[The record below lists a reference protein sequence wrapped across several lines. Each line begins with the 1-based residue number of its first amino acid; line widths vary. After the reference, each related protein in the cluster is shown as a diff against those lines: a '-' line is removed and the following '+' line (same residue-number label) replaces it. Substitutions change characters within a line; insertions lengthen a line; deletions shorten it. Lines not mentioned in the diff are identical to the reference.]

1 MYTQARIVFLFGTS
15 RKKRLYMLPFASM
28 DVAVAVHTKNQ
39 FYPTNLV
46 VSAPLREDTKLAK
59 HAE

>member
-1 MYTQARIVFLFGTS
+1 
-15 RKKRLYMLPFASM
+15 M

-46 VSAPLREDTKLAK
+46 VSAPLREDTKRAEHAK
-59 HAE
+59 GIVILIHIV